1 MSKVEEKLKDLGY
14 ERNDTQKPYI
24 WEKDFNKFILKISI
38 EEGIKGWVNVGLYSS
53 FRRQSQID
61 DLQQEFNE
69 LQKDLEILKE
79 NEENERR

>member
-1 MSKVEEKLKDLGY
+1 MNKLEQQLIYLGY
-14 ERNDTQKPYI
+14 VRNDIQKPYI
-24 WEKDFNKFILKISI
+24 WEKDFNNFILKISI

-79 NEENERR
+79 NEKNERR